1 MDVNLSFY
9 DKNAAQLA
17 EQYDSV
23 DFESVHSSWRS
34 YWPLS
39 GSSVLDVGA
48 GSGRDAKWF
57 DSHGCK
63 VVAIEPSASF
73 RLLGQERTSAAV
85 HWIDA
90 QLPGLSSLDATSH
103 SFDLILASAV
113 WMHIP
118 VPKRYQ
124 SLLSMSERL
133 AEGGRLVITLRHGTF
148 GDGRTSYGV
157 SIAELEQ
164 ITQRLDLVIC
174 HVAETEDGLS
184 RTGVTWQTVVLEKA
198 PSVHNK
204 EVSRVS

>member
-9 DKNAAQLA
+9 DRKAAQLA

-23 DFESVHSSWRS
+23 DFESVHNSWRS

-63 VVAIEPSASF
+63 VVAIEPSAGF
-73 RLLGQERTSAAV
+73 RQLGQQRTSTEV
-85 HWIDA
+85 HWLDA
-90 QLPGLSSLDATSH
+90 QLPDISSLDAISH
-103 SFDLILASAV
+103 SFDLILVSAV

-124 SLLSMSERL
+124 SLCSLVERL
-133 AEGGRLVITLRHGTF
+133 AEGGRIVITLRHGAF
-148 GDGRTSYGV
+148 CDGRTSYGV
-157 SIAELEQ
+157 SLAELEQ
-164 ITQRLDLVIC
+164 IAQRLDLVIC

-184 RTGVTWQTVVLEKA
+184 RTGVAWQTVVLEKA
-198 PSVHNK
+198 PSVRK
-204 EVSRVS
+204 RK